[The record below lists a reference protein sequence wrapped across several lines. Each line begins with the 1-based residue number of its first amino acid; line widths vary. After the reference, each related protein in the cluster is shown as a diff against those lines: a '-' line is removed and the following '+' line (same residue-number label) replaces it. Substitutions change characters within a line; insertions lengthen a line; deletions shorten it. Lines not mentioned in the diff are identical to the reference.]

1 MIINSAVK
9 TEKSIQMMEFQ
20 NTVIFDV
27 DLKATREM
35 VKREVEAVF
44 GVKVESVRVKIT
56 PKGQKHAFVKLAE
69 GHKAETIATKLKIA

>member
-20 NTVIFDV
+20 NTVTFDV

-35 VKREVEAVF
+35 VKREVEAIF
-44 GVKVESVRVKIT
+44 GVKVDSVRVKIT

-69 GHKAETIATKLKIA
+69 GHKAETIATKLKLA